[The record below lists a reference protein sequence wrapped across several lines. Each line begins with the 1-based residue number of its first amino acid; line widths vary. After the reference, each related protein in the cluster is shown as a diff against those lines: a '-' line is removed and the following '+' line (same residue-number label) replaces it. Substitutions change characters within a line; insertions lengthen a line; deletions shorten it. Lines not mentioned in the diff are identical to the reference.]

1 MSIILFDNSIMS
13 SNALDT
19 KEGRAIIA
27 DNLIKH
33 SIKNIS
39 LFSDKYIEAQEKVIE
54 SEINFLKKL
63 GK

>member
-13 SNALDT
+13 SNALNT

-27 DNLIKH
+27 DSLIEH
-33 SIKNIS
+33 SIKSFS
-39 LFSDKYIEAQEKVIE
+39 LFSDEYIEAQKKVIE
-54 SEINFLKKL
+54 SEINFLKAL